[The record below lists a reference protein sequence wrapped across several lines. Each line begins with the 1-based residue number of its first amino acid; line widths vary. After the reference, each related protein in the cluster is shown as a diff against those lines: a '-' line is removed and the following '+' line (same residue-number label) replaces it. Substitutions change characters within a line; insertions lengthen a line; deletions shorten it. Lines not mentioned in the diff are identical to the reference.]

1 MERPLNRIKRNTLFR
16 YLGLASLFFVVIQ
29 ITFGIIQIR
38 TDRARRLADLEQQVE
53 NTAKFL
59 AAIKQRS
66 TFKLDDATLENLL
79 LKTNADTTI
88 AYGLAIDAN
97 GNIASSFLNQ
107 QIPIIASAIKQ
118 ETYLTFDAT
127 KIVETLGQNATIR
140 EVRAPILSV
149 GQSLGEIRI
158 GYSLDNIRRETQQF
172 TQTMLVTSTG
182 ISILLTAAIAILF
195 NKEVKAPLRAL
206 ASRATALSGETLSN
220 NNEFEQLKEAIDAIE
235 QKLQKLDRLKQ
246 NIVERKEV
254 EKELENLSHAKSQF
268 LATISHE
275 IRTPLNAIAGM
286 TGLLLDTKLNEE
298 QKEFTDIIRISGER
312 LLTMINNILD
322 FSKIEA
328 KKLELEEQPFDL
340 GECIE
345 ESLRM
350 FLPQA
355 ASKNLELAYLSEPQ
369 TPTTIIGDV
378 TRVRQ
383 ILSNLLSNA
392 VKFTESGEVVVYVNA
407 TPIRKTE
414 ENQEQRYE
422 VRFAVKDTGIGIPS
436 ARVDRLF
443 QSFSQV
449 DASTTRKYGGTGLGL
464 SISKQLCELMGGKM
478 WVHSTEGIGSTFY
491 FTILARSAAI
501 ETPDDT
507 QEVRSDLVG
516 KRMLIIDD
524 NATNQKIL
532 TLQAQSWGMYTC
544 AVESGVKALE
554 WLEQGVTFDVALL
567 DMDLPNLD
575 GIALAR
581 EIRKQPHCHNLP
593 LVMLTSLN
601 KQEIY
606 QQSQE
611 NNFAAIVSKPIQQS
625 QLYGILMQ
633 IFTGRPLKVVDS
645 SLLPS
650 SRKILAQSLPLRI
663 LVAEDAPINQEVIRL
678 LLEKLGYKADIVSNG
693 VETLKFLRRQS
704 YDVVLM
710 DIQMPQMDGLAATR
724 QICQEWSPQTRPRI
738 IAMTAEVAP
747 GDREKCLQA
756 GMNDYIAKPIRL
768 EELRKAI
775 GQCRP
780 LSPREP
786 IDVKSLESMLKGSDS
801 LSPELINNRI
811 YRYLQDIPLKLEAI
825 ATAIE
830 DGNLEAFQQ
839 ATNTL
844 KIISA
849 NLGANRL
856 NRLCYDLDTIDSY
869 TNLQQASNKIPE
881 LKIEY
886 EKVWQAWQRAFQQ
899 QNLESSKR

>member
-1 MERPLNRIKRNTLFR
+1 MEKPLSRIKKNRIFR

-29 ITFGIIQIR
+29 IAFGIVR
-38 TDRARRLADLEQQVE
+38 VREDRARRLADLEQQVE

-59 AAIKQRS
+59 AAIKHRS
-66 TFKLDDATLENLL
+66 PFKLDDATLENLL

-88 AYGLAIDAN
+88 AYGLALDAK

-107 QIPIIASAIKQ
+107 QMPVIAAAIKQ
-118 ETYLTFDAT
+118 QTYLTLDAT
-127 KIVETLGQNATIR
+127 KIVETLEQNATIR

-158 GYSLDNIRRETQQF
+158 GYSLENIRRETQQL
-172 TQTMLVTSTG
+172 TQTMLVTSAG

-195 NKEVKAPLRAL
+195 DREVRSPLRTL
-206 ASRATALSGETLSN
+206 AKRATALSGETISS
-220 NNEFEQLKEAIDAIE
+220 NNEFEQLSMAIHALE

-246 NIVERKEV
+246 HIVERKEA

-312 LLTMINNILD
+312 LLTMMNNILD

-355 ASKNLELAYLSEPQ
+355 APKNLELAYLCEPQ
-369 TPTTIIGDV
+369 TPTTIIGDA

-383 ILSNLLSNA
+383 ILSNLLGNA
-392 VKFTESGEVVVYVNA
+392 VKFTESGEVV
-407 TPIRKTE
+407 
-414 ENQEQRYE
+414 
-422 VRFAVKDTGIGIPS
+422 
-436 ARVDRLF
+436 
-443 QSFSQV
+443 
-449 DASTTRKYGGTGLGL
+449 
-464 SISKQLCELMGGKM
+464 
-478 WVHSTEGIGSTFY
+478 
-491 FTILARSAAI
+491 
-501 ETPDDT
+501 
-507 QEVRSDLVG
+507 
-516 KRMLIIDD
+516 
-524 NATNQKIL
+524 
-532 TLQAQSWGMYTC
+532 
-544 AVESGVKALE
+544 
-554 WLEQGVTFDVALL
+554 
-567 DMDLPNLD
+567 
-575 GIALAR
+575 
-581 EIRKQPHCHNLP
+581 HNLP

-601 KQEIY
+601 KQEIC

-678 LLEKLGYKADIVSNG
+678 LLEKLGYQADIVSNG

-710 DIQMPQMDGLAATR
+710 DIQMPQMDGLEATR
-724 QICQEWSPQTRPRI
+724 QICQEWSPKMRPRI

-768 EELRKAI
+768 EELRKALA
-775 GQCRP
+775 QCQP
-780 LSPREP
+780 LVPREM
-786 IDVKSLESMLKGSDS
+786 IEERILDS
-801 LSPELINNRI
+801 GPRLSKDFSPERINNRI
-811 YRYLQDIPLKLEAI
+811 HRYLQEIPLKLEAI

-839 ATNTL
+839 ATDAL
-844 KIISA
+844 KTISA

-856 NRLCYDLDTIDSY
+856 NRLCYELDTINSY
-869 TNLQQASNKIPE
+869 TNLQQASDKIPD

>member
-1 MERPLNRIKRNTLFR
+1 MEKTKDRIKSNTIFR
-16 YLGLASLFFVVIQ
+16 YLGLASLFFAIVQ
-29 ITFGIIQIR
+29 IAFGIVQVR
-38 TDRARRLADLEQQVE
+38 VDSVRRIADLEQQVE

-59 AAIKQRS
+59 AAIKHKSAFQ
-66 TFKLDDATLENLL
+66 LDDATLENLL

-88 AYGLAIDAN
+88 AYSLAIDAN
-97 GNIASSFLNQ
+97 GNISSSFLNQ
-107 QIPIIASAIKQ
+107 QMPLIASAIKQ
-118 ETYLTFDAT
+118 ETYLTLDAT
-127 KIVETLGQNATIR
+127 KIIESLEQNANIR
-140 EVRAPILSV
+140 EVRTPILSV

-158 GYSLDNIRRETQQF
+158 GYSLENIHRETQQL
-172 TQTMLVTSTG
+172 TQKMLLTSTG

-195 NKEVKAPLRAL
+195 DREVRSPLRAL
-206 ASRATALSGETLSN
+206 AGRATALSGQTISN
-220 NNEFEQLKEAIDAIE
+220 NNEFEHLSEALDALE
-235 QKLQKLDRLKQ
+235 QKLQKLEYLKQ
-246 NIVERKEV
+246 HIVERKEV
-254 EKELENLSHAKSQF
+254 EKELEHLSHAKSQF

-328 KKLELEEQPFDL
+328 KKLELEERPFDL
-340 GECIE
+340 AECIE

-355 ASKNLELAYLSEPQ
+355 APKNLELAYLSEPQ
-369 TPTTIIGDV
+369 TPTTIIGDA

-407 TPIRKTE
+407 TPIRS
-414 ENQEQRYE
+414 NQEDREQRYE
-422 VRFAVKDTGIGIPS
+422 IRFAVKDTGIGIPS
-436 ARVDRLF
+436 AKVDRLF

-478 WVHSTEGIGSTFY
+478 WVHSTEGMGSTFY
-491 FTILARSAAI
+491 FTIIARSAVS
-501 ETPDDT
+501 ETSNDT
-507 QEVRSDLVG
+507 SEARSDLVG

-554 WLEQGVTFDVALL
+554 WLERGVTFDIALL

-575 GIALAR
+575 GVALAR

-633 IFTGRPLKVVDS
+633 IFTGRPLKIVDS

-650 SRKILAQSLPLRI
+650 SRKVLAQSLPLRI
-663 LVAEDAPINQEVIRL
+663 LVAEDTLIDREVIRL
-678 LLEKLGYKADIVSNG
+678 LLEKLGYQADIVSNG
-693 VETLKFLRRQS
+693 LETLKFLRRQS

-710 DIQMPQMDGLAATR
+710 DIQMPHMDGLAATR

-738 IAMTAEVAP
+738 IAMTAEAAP

-756 GMNDYIAKPIRL
+756 GMNDYIAKPIRI

-780 LSPREP
+780 LSPRAP
-786 IDVKSLESMLKGSDS
+786 IDVKILDSMLKVTDS
-801 LSPELINNRI
+801 FSPPINSRI
-811 YRYLQDIPLKLEAI
+811 KSYLQDIPIKLEAI

-830 DGNLEAFQQ
+830 DGNLETFQI
-839 ATNTL
+839 ATNAL
-844 KIISA
+844 KTISV

-856 NRLCYDLDTIDSY
+856 KQLCYELEAIDSY

-881 LKIEY
+881 LEIEY